1 MIEQMD
7 AQEILHC
14 PVKATL
20 VQPAWQISSTL
31 CRLSN
36 FLLMPRMLGRL
47 PVKRNAHL
55 FAWEA
60 APALHIPM
68 TKVAAQF
75 VTIRSSMYG
84 NKVTVFFTF
93 ASLQKNCKVVKPIK
107 GG

>member
-1 MIEQMD
+1 MD

-14 PVKATL
+14 TAKATL

-31 CRLSN
+31 CLLSN
-36 FLLMPRMLGRL
+36 FLLMPRLLGRL
-47 PVKRNAHL
+47 PVQRNAHF

-75 VTIRSSMYG
+75 GMITCSMYG

-93 ASLQKNCKVVKPIK
+93 ASLQKNCKVVKAIE